1 MILLLFYVGT
11 PVTFPDGHKSFEK
24 EVVIDETKRNR
35 KGGVQMRD
43 KQDSLKIAWEAEHD
57 KTT

>member
-1 MILLLFYVGT
+1 MKRKGT
-11 PVTFPDGHKSFEK
+11 EK
-24 EVVIDETKRNR
+24 R
-35 KGGVQMRD
+35 GGVQIRD